1 MHSNYYR
8 ILGVS
13 KNATSDEVKAAWRQ
27 LVLKHHPDRNPDDK
41 DATKKLQEINEA
53 YEVLSDPEK
62 RRTYD
67 LYGPDWEIIY
77 KYRHSGRSKGYYDE
91 GIRGDDQQWKY
102 RLSMRMAAKEHE
114 RTIKVCGRSVTLI
127 IPAGVRGGREY
138 LYRGCGALGENGAP
152 NGDLRVYIDIVA
164 EPGWRLVGTD
174 IYATTLVDLYTALL
188 GGEIFVETLDRKV
201 KIRIK
206 PGSQNGSQTK
216 LKGKG
221 YPQFKDNGPRGDFYV
236 VLDVKLPTKL
246 NPEERELVTKLG
258 SLRK

>member
-1 MHSNYYR
+1 MHNNYYK
-8 ILGVS
+8 ILGVPN
-13 KNATSDEVKAAWRQ
+13 NATSDEVKNAWRQ

-67 LYGPDWEIIY
+67 VYGPDWEIIY
-77 KYRHSGRSKGYYDE
+77 KYRYSGRSKGYYDE

-102 RLSMRMAAKEHE
+102 RLTIRVAAKEHE
-114 RTIKVCGRSVTLI
+114 QTVKVRGRSVTLI

-138 LYRGCGALGENGAP
+138 LYRGCGALGKNGGP
-152 NGDLRVYIDIVA
+152 NGDLRVYIHIEV

-174 IYATTLVDLYTALL
+174 IYATTPVDLYTALL

-201 KIRIK
+201 KIKIK
-206 PGSQNGSQTK
+206 PGSQNGSQMK